1 MMKMPKWSKVA
12 IVGTLMGTCFGAGV
26 YAQDVLQR
34 VDAYLR
40 SDYKVVVNGQAV
52 QLANPPLIY
61 NNSSYLPVKEL
72 AGYLGAVVNWQ
83 ENTKTIYVVPRVNSN
98 QPTEGNE
105 SNYTEIIL
113 QYPYAQYVDYQGAT
127 YPVLL
132 NNTDQTYYRLSDIER
147 MGIRTDALRKAKE
160 KFTGQVYVSESE
172 LKNVWGNQPP
182 QISYTNYETLVITEE
197 KDPLKLKKLREYVTD
212 FQFLPINGVVIASNP
227 IIIDKLPEENTY
239 SYLTNDNGHFYL
251 TKLTLTQ
258 STGWNNEIIYFVG
271 SSSKEDIE
279 AGKVVN

>member
-1 MMKMPKWSKVA
+1 MKKMPKWSK
-12 IVGTLMGTCFGAGV
+12 ITIIGTLMGTCFGAGV

-72 AGYLGAVVNWQ
+72 GGHLGAIVNW
-83 ENTKTIYVVPRVNSN
+83 EESTKTIFINPRVNAN
-98 QPTEGNE
+98 QPAEGTAT
-105 SNYTEIIL
+105 NYLDIKL
-113 QYPYAQYVDYQGAT
+113 QFPYAQYMDYRGAT
-127 YPVLL
+127 YPMLI
-132 NNTDQTYYRLSDIER
+132 NNTDQAYYRLIDVER
-147 MGIRTDALRKAKE
+147 MGIRTDGLRKAKD
-160 KFTGQVYVSESE
+160 KFTGQLYVSEAE
-172 LKNVWGNQPP
+172 LKNVWGNEPP
-182 QISYTNYETLVITEE
+182 QISYTNYETIVITEE
-197 KDPLKLKKLREYVTD
+197 KDPLKLEELRKYVND
-212 FQFLPINGVVIASNP
+212 FQYLPINGVIIASNP

-239 SYLTNDNGHFYL
+239 SYLTNDNGHFYR

-258 STGWNNEIIYFVG
+258 STGWNNKILYFVG

-279 AGKVVN
+279 AGK